1 MNGPN
6 GFLWLLVAF
15 PIYLLANGKFV
26 SYIQLLGT
34 SAGTTGPATNPLLQQ
49 GLNNNQAIV

>member
-6 GFLWLLVAF
+6 GFFWLLLAF

-26 SYIQLLGT
+26 PYVKLT
-34 SAGTTGPATNPLLQQ
+34 SKGSETAVPGGNGHGVTG
-49 GLNNNQAIV
+49 GW